1 MNVKLNLIRVNKCL
15 GLNFYSGSIRLE
27 DLFENYQVPI
37 YKAGTADI
45 TAKESGYQRIP
56 KQKRVD
62 DIRNRV
68 MNVIRA
74 DEKVNTEAFVDYV
87 NLNIR
92 TTMAEKLISPLI
104 KGKDDYGDVFE
115 FDFNSED
122 VDKFV
127 VVDGQT
133 RIKGAHAAYRE
144 ALVNGDLELVG
155 QLGSTRLQFTLTFC
169 DDIFLEAYVF
179 YLINQYA
186 KAIPPEGAIRLL
198 HEGKEKGNI
207 HFANEVTTGNKV
219 DMVESMKVAQW
230 LYDHSEVWAGNIADF
245 NDSGS
250 SKINIQALT
259 RIIVPIH
266 KIIKKA
272 EGRESISP
280 EETTASVVEA
290 FWCGVQ
296 MAYPEMF
303 SDDKKADFNI
313 LKAASAEV
321 MMMILVEMYQLNQT
335 RTFGLMTDKKA
346 FKEKI
351 KTLLDAVEERNLGD
365 TAKVKGSAIFIVG
378 KEGVIGKYGNAS
390 SKKQFVQKVRTI
402 FLEQIYISVE

>member
-1 MNVKLNLIRVNKCL
+1 MNVKLNLIRVNRCL

-45 TAKESGYQRIP
+45 TAKGSGYQRIP

-68 MNVIRA
+68 LNVIRA
-74 DEKVNTEAFVDYV
+74 DEKVNTEAFVDNV

-92 TTMAEKLISPLI
+92 TTMAEKLMTPLI
-104 KGKDDYGDVFE
+104 KGKDNFGDVFSFE
-115 FDFNSED
+115 FNNDE

-144 ALVNGDLELVG
+144 ALVNGDLDLAG
-155 QLGSTRLQFTLTFC
+155 QLGDTRLQFTLTFC

-198 HEGKEKGNI
+198 HEGKERGNI
-207 HFANEVTTGNKV
+207 HFANEVTTGNKI
-219 DMVESMKVAQW
+219 DMVESMKIAQW
-230 LYDHSEVWAGNIADF
+230 LYDNSEVWAGNISDF

-272 EGRESISP
+272 DGRESISP
-280 EETTASVVEA
+280 EDTTRAVVEA

-296 MAYPEMF
+296 LAYPEMF
-303 SDDKKADFNI
+303 SDDKSSNYNI

-335 RTFGLMTDKKA
+335 RTFGQMTDKEL
-346 FKEKI
+346 FKVRV
-351 KTLLDAVEERNLGD
+351 KTLLDSIKEENLGGTD
-365 TAKVKGSAIFIVG
+365 KVHGSSIFIVG

-390 SKKQFVQKVRTI
+390 SKRQFVEKVRTK
-402 FLEQIYISVE
+402 FLEQMIDFY